1 MWSSFLIAV
10 VVAVV
15 LLYVPGSLALRGA
28 GLSAPLA
35 VACAPFVSMFLY
47 AAIGIVLKAAGVV
60 ASWVTLLAIAL
71 VLAGVV
77 YALSRARGGGE
88 ALALGPSRVSL
99 RAGWLVLA
107 CYVTV
112 GVLVGFCCFL
122 SVMDG
127 PESFPRQI
135 DTVFHLARIRAYAE
149 SGTFSVLDAT
159 NCFPDGM
166 GYGAALPGGFYP
178 AAWHVVGAM
187 VYQATGFAVSLV
199 LNALDFAFAAIV
211 FPASVYVLLSYV
223 FDDHPKAVA
232 LGSLVAVAF
241 VAFPWRLL
249 TFGLLCSNLASF
261 AMAPA
266 VATCFACLIDPVR
279 GARHRLALLA
289 AFAVGCCALAVTQ
302 PNAIFT
308 IAVLLWPLCA
318 WRMAGLADRLHVS
331 DRVRPLARVVLVAAF
346 LALAAVAWVALYHAS
361 FMSGV
366 LSIDWWPVYGKGEAV
381 TELLL
386 LAYRD
391 PMRQVALAILV
402 VAGGL
407 YTLHERRYLWLSL
420 SYVSML
426 AIHFLVVA
434 TDGRLKHLL
443 AGFWYRDPF
452 RTASSCVIMAIP
464 LAVLGLYVVCRAVTA
479 VWTRVTRRRVAR
491 VRPSAKGSSVVV
503 SLVAVAAV
511 CVLVYGVALP
521 GEDASAFSLVT
532 TTNASEYDMEDNP
545 YLDATEL
552 SFAERCKAIVG
563 DGLVYDFPEDGSA
576 FLYGAVGL
584 HTYYRSL
591 NADFDEG
598 EPAASRTLRLHLD
611 EIGTNADVTAAAHD
625 AGVGYVLLLDVGEAD
640 VEPHFLTYDATEWVG
655 VNAVGDDTPGLEVVL
670 SEGDMRLYRVVA

>member
-1 MWSSFLIAV
+1 MWPSFVIAV
-10 VVAVV
+10 VVAVA
-15 LLYVPGSLALRGA
+15 LLYVPGSLALRA
-28 GLSAPLA
+28 TGLSAPLA
-35 VACAPFVSMFLY
+35 VACAPFVSVFLY
-47 AAIGIVLKAAGVV
+47 AAIGIALKAAGVV
-60 ASWVTLLAIAL
+60 TSWVTLLAIAL
-71 VLAGVV
+71 MLAGAT

-88 ALALGPSRVSL
+88 TLALGPSRVSL
-99 RAGWLVLA
+99 RGGWLVLA
-107 CYVTV
+107 CYVAV
-112 GVLVGFCCFL
+112 GVLVGVCCFL

-159 NCFPDGM
+159 NCFPDGV
-166 GYGAALPGGFYP
+166 GYGAALPGVFYP

-199 LNALDFAFAAIV
+199 LNALDFVFAAVV
-211 FPASVYVLLSYV
+211 FPASMYVLLSYV
-223 FDDHPKAVA
+223 FDDCPKVVA

-266 VATCFACLIDPVR
+266 VAACFACLIDPVR
-279 GARHRLALLA
+279 GARHRLGLLA
-289 AFAVGCCALAVTQ
+289 AFVVGCCGLAVTQ

-318 WRMAGLADRLHVS
+318 WRVAGLADRLHVS
-331 DRVRPLARVVLVAAF
+331 DRARPLARVVLVVAF
-346 LALAAVAWVALYHAS
+346 LALATVAWVALYRAP

-366 LSIDWWPVYGKGEAV
+366 LSIDWWPTYGKGEAAV
-381 TELLL
+381 ELLL

-402 VAGGL
+402 VVGGL
-407 YTLHERRYLWLSL
+407 YTLRERRYLWLSL
-420 SYVSML
+420 SYASML

-434 TDGRLKHLL
+434 TDGRWKHLL

-452 RTASSCVIMAIP
+452 RTAASCAILAIP
-464 LAVLGLYVVCRAVTA
+464 LAALGLYAICRAVAA
-479 VWTRVTRRRVAR
+479 VRAQ
-491 VRPSAKGSSVVV
+491 PSAKRSSV
-503 SLVAVAAV
+503 AVPVIAVTAV

-521 GEDASAFSLVT
+521 GEGASAFSLIT
-532 TTNASEYDMEDNP
+532 ATNTSEYDMENNP

-552 SFAERCKAIVG
+552 SFAERCKAVVG
-563 DGLVYDFPEDGSA
+563 DDLVYNFPEDGSA

-598 EPAASRTLRLHLD
+598 EPAASRTLRLHLN
-611 EIGTNADVTAAAHD
+611 EIGTNANVAAAARD

-640 VEPHFLTYDATEWVG
+640 VQPHFLTYDATEWAG
-655 VNAVGDDTPGLEVVL
+655 VNAVGDDTPGLENVL
-670 SEGDMRLYRVVA
+670 SEGDMRLYRVAA